1 MLYFLRKNIEQGGCE
16 CTGIATE
23 HLGWLGAAGAMLGVG

>member
-23 HLGWLGAAGAMLGVG
+23 GLGGWGILELC